1 MALVLLL
8 ATACFEERPR
18 PAPPLLRVTLNQT
31 QVTSPD
37 TFTGTI
43 RAEDLDGIDS
53 VWVTVADERAGQD
66 GLFRTVA
73 VYPFRFLIGPG
84 LPSTTV
90 LPVRVEARD
99 IAGFSTM
106 LDTTIMVVP

>member
-1 MALVLLL
+1 MLL
-8 ATACFEERPR
+8 ATACFEERAR
-18 PAPPLLRVTLNQT
+18 PAPPLLRITLNQT

-37 TFTGTI
+37 TFSGTI

-66 GLFRTVA
+66 GLFQTA
-73 VYPFRFLIGPG
+73 VVFPFRFLIGPG

-90 LPVRVEARD
+90 LPVRFEARD

-106 LDTTIMVVP
+106 LDTIVVVVP

>member
-1 MALVLLL
+1 MV

-18 PAPPLLRVTLNQT
+18 PAPPLLRVTLHQT

-53 VWVTVADERAGQD
+53 VWVTVDEERAGED
-66 GLFRTVA
+66 GFFETV
-73 VYPFRFLIGPG
+73 VVLPFRFLISPG

-106 LDTTIMVVP
+106 LDTVIVVVP

>member
-1 MALVLLL
+1 MLV
-8 ATACFEERPR
+8 TACLEERAR

-53 VWVTVADERAGQD
+53 VWVTVDDERAGED
-66 GLFRTVA
+66 GFFETV
-73 VYPFRFLIGPG
+73 VVLPFRFLIAPG
-84 LPSTTV
+84 LPATTV
-90 LPVRVEARD
+90 LPVRIEARD
-99 IAGFSTM
+99 IAGFNTT
-106 LDTTIMVVP
+106 LDTLIIVVP